1 MTGHDEGSAGQ
12 EDRRSMERSERGPRP
27 RGLQGADGPSQ
38 AAAEQGRLG
47 GDVRG
52 GDPRGGDA
60 STRDLRGEI
69 ARSQGP
75 ADRGRSD
82 QDARNSDSHQPD
94 PQGGRLPPPVF
105 DADPPHDAT
114 APGARRRELPLIV
127 PLAELNIAENGP
139 ALRDGGQSDGLRL
152 CVSPDLETYLFK
164 RYNSATAEDVRVPP
178 LLDMIRWRRELPDHE
193 RAELDA
199 RCAWPI
205 AAVGAPDRVE
215 GILVRL
221 ADPAMFERRVART
234 GAVTETPRHLDE
246 LTRGP
251 ERARRIA
258 ERYEIQKAYYEP
270 PYKLAVLGDLL
281 GIVTWLH
288 RHGYAV
294 GDLQL
299 RNAVFTVEPRP
310 RVFLLDCDSCVPL
323 NGEGAMPPVD
333 PEQRK
338 LPADQQ
344 GRPFDATSDL
354 YKFAWAVIRCV
365 QETTETWRPDREV
378 LRRVMRSDLAD
389 TLIECARTLPPPG
402 ATERLREAAALWP
415 RMVIGDRLY
424 VSVDDYIKKPGPAG
438 ESAVVTAA
446 PPPAAV
452 EVRQPGNTKW
462 LVAAIV
468 LACVLLVLF
477 LRATGGSA

>member
-1 MTGHDEGSAGQ
+1 
-12 EDRRSMERSERGPRP
+12 
-27 RGLQGADGPSQ
+27 
-38 AAAEQGRLG
+38 
-47 GDVRG
+47 VR
-52 GDPRGGDA
+52 
-60 STRDLRGEI
+60 
-69 ARSQGP
+69 
-75 ADRGRSD
+75 
-82 QDARNSDSHQPD
+82 
-94 PQGGRLPPPVF
+94 
-105 DADPPHDAT
+105 
-114 APGARRRELPLIV
+114 
-127 PLAELNIAENGP
+127 LAELNIAENGP

-152 CVSPDLETYLFK
+152 CVAPDLETYLFK

-205 AAVGAPDRVE
+205 AAVGAPGHVE

-333 PEQRK
+333 PEQWK

-402 ATERLREAAALWP
+402 AGERLREAAALWP
-415 RMVIGDRLY
+415 RMVIGDRQY
-424 VSVDDYIKKPGPAG
+424 VSVDDYLKKPWPAG
-438 ESAVVTAA
+438 ESAVVSAA
-446 PPPAAV
+446 PPPAAARTAEVEV

-468 LACVLLVLF
+468 LAFVLLVLF
-477 LRATGGSA
+477 LRATGGTA